1 MKISK
6 QDRFLAKARNR
17 LQDELEI
24 VSILR
29 QLRYVK
35 AAISTLITPHRVI
48 HLKQENDRHFIGK
61 VKKDANG
68 RIELASGPDT
78 TQNFNQSFS
87 QI

>member
-29 QLRYVK
+29 QLRYAK
-35 AAISTLITPHRVI
+35 AAITTLIIPQKAYQ
-48 HLKQENDRHFIGK
+48 LKQENDRQLIGK
-61 VKKDANG
+61 VKKDITE

-78 TQNFNQSFS
+78 KRN
-87 QI
+87 